1 MGDPRLRLSGP
12 RRGPPAEPPRRR
24 RMGDHL
30 VDAGRISKQSLNHAL
45 SLQSRLDARLG
56 DILVGEN
63 YVQPDDILDALSRQY
78 QVDRIDLRSDP
89 PEPEMADALPAS
101 ACLAN
106 LIVPWR
112 WIGDT
117 LMIATT
123 RPDLLESHRRGLGP
137 LAPELLPVLAPP
149 DQIKAQISRLY
160 GQELAARAVECVPE
174 SESCR
179 LFGAPSGF
187 RTALLIIA
195 LCGLTAAVILAPFGT
210 LTIMIAAAVLCL
222 VLTTGLKLGALVA
235 HHVRRRATSPPSKK
249 AGQRLPRVSVMVPL
263 FKEHEIAHAL
273 IERLNRLTYPKTL
286 LDIVLVLEAK
296 DEVTRQTLARTSL
309 PHWMSVIEVPD
320 DGALT
325 TKPRALNYALD
336 FCEGDI
342 IGVWDAEDAP
352 EPDQIETVVER
363 FAMAPDDVAC
373 LQGRLDYYNARTN
386 WMSRCFAIE
395 YATWWRLFLPGI
407 ARLGLVLP
415 LGGTTLFFRRSVLQ
429 ELGAWDAHNVTED
442 ADLGIR
448 LARHGYRTELIPTV
462 TMEEANCRPWRW
474 VRQRSRWLK
483 GFMITYLVHMRFP
496 LRLWRDLGP
505 WRFLG
510 IQTMFLATFAQF
522 ALAPFLW
529 SFWIV
534 GFGAAHPATQSLGH
548 TVVPYL
554 IALFVGSEILNGA
567 MALIATSGRKHRHLW
582 PFLIMMPFYFA
593 LGTFAAFKALFEL
606 LHKPFYWDK
615 TQHGYTPDQASS

>member
-1 MGDPRLRLSGP
+1 
-12 RRGPPAEPPRRR
+12 
-24 RMGDHL
+24 MGDHL
-30 VDAGRISKQSLNHAL
+30 VDAGRISEQSLNHAL
-45 SLQSRLDARLG
+45 SLQTRLDARLG

-78 QVDRIDLRSDP
+78 RVDRIDLRSDP
-89 PEPEMADALPAS
+89 PEPEMADALPVS

-112 WIGDT
+112 WIGNT

-123 RPDLLESHRRGLGP
+123 RPDLLESHRRDLGP

-160 GQELAARAVECVPE
+160 GQDLAARAVECVPE
-174 SESCR
+174 NESCR

-187 RTALLIIA
+187 RTALLIVG

-210 LTIMIAAAVLCL
+210 LTMLIAAAVLCL
-222 VLTTGLKLGALVA
+222 AMTTCLKLGALIA
-235 HHVRRRATSPPSKK
+235 HHVPRRATSPPAAKK
-249 AGQRLPRVSVMVPL
+249 SQRLPRVSVMVPL

-273 IERLNRLTYPKTL
+273 IQRLNRLTYPKTL

-296 DEVTRQTLARTSL
+296 DDVTRQTLSRTSL

-363 FAMAPDDVAC
+363 FAQAPDDVAC

-429 ELGAWDAHNVTED
+429 QLGAWDAHNVTED

-505 WRFLG
+505 WRFMG

-534 GFGAAHPATQSLGH
+534 GFGGTHPVTASLGH
-548 TVVPYL
+548 TVIQYL
-554 IALFVGSEILNGA
+554 IVLFVGSEILSGA
-567 MALIATSGRKHRHLW
+567 MALIATSDAKHRHLW
-582 PFLIMMPFYFA
+582 PFIVMMPIYFT
-593 LGTFAAFKALFEL
+593 LGTLAAFKALFEL

-615 TQHGYTPDQASS
+615 TQHGYTVDQASS